1 MKRPALLLPILF
13 VAGCAEQTDKYPS
26 LALRPIETRSDA
38 EPVAPVVAA
47 TPDAALDAQ
56 IGTLTAK
63 LAQIDRDFVAGAAKA
78 DAAARTKGAQATGSD
93 QWLAAQS
100 LLAELEGLRGDSLGM
115 VADLERMVT
124 DRGTAGQPPYPALD
138 ELRAKAQ
145 AQVDGEIEKIAAIKA
160 QLGEK

>member
-1 MKRPALLLPILF
+1 MKRSAVLPLILLA
-13 VAGCAEQTDKYPS
+13 AGCAQSTDKYPS
-26 LALRPIETRSDA
+26 LALRPIESRSEA
-38 EPVAPVVAA
+38 ETVAPVPEA

-56 IGTLTAK
+56 LATMRSK
-63 LAQIDRDFVAGAAKA
+63 LAQIDADFVATAAKA
-78 DAAARTKGAQATGSD
+78 DAAAKARGAQATGSD

-100 LLAELEGLRGDSLGM
+100 LLAELEGLRGDTLGM
-115 VADLERMVT
+115 VTDFEKLIT
-124 DRGTAGQPPYPALD
+124 DRGEANQPPYPALD